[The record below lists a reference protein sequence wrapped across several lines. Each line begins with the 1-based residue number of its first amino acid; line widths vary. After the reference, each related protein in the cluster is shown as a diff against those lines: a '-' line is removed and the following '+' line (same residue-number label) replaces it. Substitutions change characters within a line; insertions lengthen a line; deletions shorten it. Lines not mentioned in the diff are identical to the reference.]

1 MVAQHQ
7 NETLANNLI
16 AYVGENILI
25 GEDPVDADANLMGE
39 GILDSMAMLRL
50 VGYIEEQY
58 GIKIPPEGFVIEN
71 FRSLNTVSH
80 YVITLQANEAS

>member
-1 MVAQHQ
+1 MAAQA
-7 NETLANNLI
+7 EIGMLTDNLI

-25 GEDPVDADANLMGE
+25 GEDPVDADANLLGE

-58 GIKIPPEGFVIEN
+58 IIKIPPEGFVIEN
-71 FRSLNTVSH
+71 FRSLSAISR
-80 YVITLQANEAS
+80 YVITLQACEAS